1 MARMKRIEFI
11 RAKRVCEITGLSKTE
26 LYRRVASGS
35 FPSPRKYPDSNM
47 NFWISADVENWQR
60 QVIGCDDFEALLRT
74 R

>member
-1 MARMKRIEFI
+1 
-11 RAKRVCEITGLSKTE
+11 
-26 LYRRVASGS
+26 
-35 FPSPRKYPDSNM
+35 M